1 MGAYVG
7 AFFIFAYI
15 FISKNKL
22 LSLLSAPIIGTTNH
36 AGSRDVHQFRKSAL
50 CHICAI
56 SRQE

>member
-22 LSLLSAPIIGTTNH
+22 LSLLSAPIIAPSKSITYVQPHFSKTPFFALGYTT
-36 AGSRDVHQFRKSAL
+36 SKT
-50 CHICAI
+50 
-56 SRQE
+56 

>member
-22 LSLLSAPIIGTTNH
+22 LSLLSAPIIESKSITYVQPHFSKTPFFALGYTT
-36 AGSRDVHQFRKSAL
+36 SKT
-50 CHICAI
+50 
-56 SRQE
+56 

>member
-22 LSLLSAPIIGTTNH
+22 LSLLSAPII
-36 AGSRDVHQFRKSAL
+36 
-50 CHICAI
+50 I
-56 SRQE
+56 SSSNKLFFHNNLLIFFLAYLLSMV